1 MSGEETASLV
11 LLLGLLVLSALRHA
25 RRLIFQLSERLFE
38 GVLGSAGYR
47 RRQAEGGYNH
57 DLAERESAPGSRLVF
72 NALSPHWRGPEDDK
86 DGQEAWFT
94 ARHPLKTPN
103 MGNIGS
109 NPTGG
114 GPEDDKDSSSGV
126 QPELPSPVMPGGQ
139 ALVAAER
146 AGQADQ
152 DGRPSGAARAAIDL
166 SVVRG
171 VLDGCS
177 RECWSIGRLS
187 PAPSGITTILPRGRA
202 LQGVGLSSLQR
213 TRLAHL
219 LSEGVPGARRVAD
232 MLNEPERLLS
242 TILLGN
248 NLVNVAF
255 SAIITVVVVSRAG
268 EGNEGIAVVIATIL
282 GTVTLLLLGE
292 TIPKTIAVR
301 ESERLAFLYSYPLKW
316 GEYLLLPFVL
326 ILQWI
331 TKMISRRVGGTQE
344 DQRSITEVELR
355 TLIDIGVGE
364 GEFEHDE
371 AERLKGVFRFGD
383 RLVRDVMTPRTEI
396 IFVQRG
402 STVGEFLKTYAEHS
416 HTRFPVYWDTTDNVV
431 GVLSL
436 KDILRSLAVNGLT
449 DDDSVTDVIRD
460 VHFVPETKRI
470 AELFDE
476 LRRSGNQMAIAVDEF
491 GGVAGLVTLKQL
503 IEDVMGRVGEEGI
516 GAEEEMTLVGQDTY
530 EVEGGMS
537 IDEARDRLELDIEE
551 GDFETVAG
559 WALERLGHIPTQ
571 GETFEAD
578 DVASEIIEMD
588 NLKIERLR
596 LTKNRQ
602 TSNAGNEE

>member
-1 MSGEETASLV
+1 MSGEEAASIA
-11 LLLGLLVLSALRHA
+11 LLMGLLVLSA
-25 RRLIFQLSERLFE
+25 FF
-38 GVLGSAGYR
+38 
-47 RRQAEGGYNH
+47 
-57 DLAERESAPGSRLVF
+57 
-72 NALSPHWRGPEDDK
+72 
-86 DGQEAWFT
+86 
-94 ARHPLKTPN
+94 
-103 MGNIGS
+103 
-109 NPTGG
+109 
-114 GPEDDKDSSSGV
+114 SSS
-126 QPELPSPVMPGGQ
+126 E
-139 ALVAAER
+139 AAF
-146 AGQADQ
+146 
-152 DGRPSGAARAAIDL
+152 L
-166 SVVRG
+166 
-171 VLDGCS
+171 
-177 RECWSIGRLS
+177 
-187 PAPSGITTILPRGRA
+187 
-202 LQGVGLSSLQR
+202 SLQR
-213 TRLAHL
+213 TRIAHL
-219 LSEGVPGARRVAD
+219 LSEGVPGARRVAN

-255 SAIITVVVVSRAG
+255 SAVITVIVVDRAG

-282 GTVTLLLLGE
+282 GTVTLLMLGE
-292 TIPKTIAVR
+292 TIPKTIAIR
-301 ESERLAFLYSYPLKW
+301 KSERLAFLYSYPLKW

-331 TKMISRRVGGTQE
+331 TKMISRRVGVTQE

-383 RLVRDVMTPRTEI
+383 RQVRDVMTPRPEI
-396 IFVQRG
+396 VFVQRG
-402 STVGEFLKTYAEHS
+402 STVREFLKLYSENT

-449 DDDSVTDVIRD
+449 DEDSVTNVIRD
-460 VHFVPETKRI
+460 VHFVPETKGI

-551 GDFETVAG
+551 GGFETVAG

-571 GETFEAD
+571 GESFEAD
-578 DVASEIIEMD
+578 GFTVEIIEMD
-588 NLKIERLR
+588 NLKIDAIR

>member
-1 MSGEETASLV
+1 MSGEEAASLA
-11 LLLGLLVLSALRHA
+11 LLIGFLVLSA
-25 RRLIFQLSERLFE
+25 FF
-38 GVLGSAGYR
+38 
-47 RRQAEGGYNH
+47 
-57 DLAERESAPGSRLVF
+57 
-72 NALSPHWRGPEDDK
+72 
-86 DGQEAWFT
+86 
-94 ARHPLKTPN
+94 
-103 MGNIGS
+103 
-109 NPTGG
+109 
-114 GPEDDKDSSSGV
+114 SSS
-126 QPELPSPVMPGGQ
+126 E
-139 ALVAAER
+139 AAF
-146 AGQADQ
+146 
-152 DGRPSGAARAAIDL
+152 L
-166 SVVRG
+166 
-171 VLDGCS
+171 
-177 RECWSIGRLS
+177 
-187 PAPSGITTILPRGRA
+187 
-202 LQGVGLSSLQR
+202 SLQR
-213 TRLAHL
+213 TRIAHL
-219 LSEGVPGARRVAD
+219 LSEGVPGARRVAN

-255 SAIITVVVVSRAG
+255 SAVITVVVVNRLDQY
-268 EGNEGIAVVIATIL
+268 NEGVGVVVATII

-292 TIPKTIAVR
+292 TIPKTIAIR
-301 ESERLAFLYSYPLKW
+301 KSERLAFLYSYPLKW

-331 TKMISRRVGGTQE
+331 TKMISRRVGVTQE

-383 RLVRDVMTPRTEI
+383 RQVRDVMTPRTEI
-396 IFVQRG
+396 VFVQRG
-402 STVGEFLKTYAEHS
+402 STVGEFLKVYAEHT

-436 KDILRSLAVNGLT
+436 KDIMRSLAVNGLT
-449 DDDSVTDVIRD
+449 DEDSVTNVIRD

-559 WALERLGHIPTQ
+559 WALERLGHIPAQ
-571 GETFEAD
+571 GESFEAD
-578 DVASEIIEMD
+578 GFTVEIIGMD
-588 NLKIERLR
+588 NLKIEALR
-596 LTKNRQ
+596 LTKNRP
-602 TSNAGNEE
+602 TSESGDED

>member
-1 MSGEETASLV
+1 MSGEEAASIA
-11 LLLGLLVLSALRHA
+11 LLMGLLVLSA
-25 RRLIFQLSERLFE
+25 FF
-38 GVLGSAGYR
+38 
-47 RRQAEGGYNH
+47 
-57 DLAERESAPGSRLVF
+57 
-72 NALSPHWRGPEDDK
+72 
-86 DGQEAWFT
+86 
-94 ARHPLKTPN
+94 
-103 MGNIGS
+103 
-109 NPTGG
+109 
-114 GPEDDKDSSSGV
+114 SSS
-126 QPELPSPVMPGGQ
+126 E
-139 ALVAAER
+139 AAF
-146 AGQADQ
+146 
-152 DGRPSGAARAAIDL
+152 L
-166 SVVRG
+166 
-171 VLDGCS
+171 
-177 RECWSIGRLS
+177 
-187 PAPSGITTILPRGRA
+187 
-202 LQGVGLSSLQR
+202 SLQR
-213 TRLAHL
+213 TRIAHL
-219 LSEGVPGARRVAD
+219 LSEGVPGARRVAN

-255 SAIITVVVVSRAG
+255 SAVITVIVVDRAG

-282 GTVTLLLLGE
+282 GTVTLLMLGE
-292 TIPKTIAVR
+292 TIPKTIAIR
-301 ESERLAFLYSYPLKW
+301 KSERLAFLYSYPLKW

-331 TKMISRRVGGTQE
+331 TKMISRRVGVTQE

-383 RLVRDVMTPRTEI
+383 RQVRDVMTPRTEI
-396 IFVQRG
+396 VFVQRG
-402 STVGEFLKTYAEHS
+402 STVREFLKLYSENT

-449 DDDSVTDVIRD
+449 DEDSVTNVIRD
-460 VHFVPETKRI
+460 VHFVPETKGI

-530 EVEGGMS
+530 EVDGGMS

-551 GDFETVAG
+551 GGFETVAG

-571 GETFEAD
+571 GESFEAD
-578 DVASEIIEMD
+578 GFTVEIIGMD
-588 NLKIERLR
+588 NLKIDAIR

>member
-1 MSGEETASLV
+1 MSGEEAASIA
-11 LLLGLLVLSALRHA
+11 LLMGLLVLSA
-25 RRLIFQLSERLFE
+25 FF
-38 GVLGSAGYR
+38 
-47 RRQAEGGYNH
+47 
-57 DLAERESAPGSRLVF
+57 
-72 NALSPHWRGPEDDK
+72 
-86 DGQEAWFT
+86 
-94 ARHPLKTPN
+94 
-103 MGNIGS
+103 
-109 NPTGG
+109 
-114 GPEDDKDSSSGV
+114 SSS
-126 QPELPSPVMPGGQ
+126 E
-139 ALVAAER
+139 AAF
-146 AGQADQ
+146 
-152 DGRPSGAARAAIDL
+152 L
-166 SVVRG
+166 
-171 VLDGCS
+171 
-177 RECWSIGRLS
+177 
-187 PAPSGITTILPRGRA
+187 
-202 LQGVGLSSLQR
+202 SLQR
-213 TRLAHL
+213 TRIAHL
-219 LSEGVPGARRVAD
+219 LSEGVPGARRVAN

-255 SAIITVVVVSRAG
+255 SAVITVIVVDRAG

-282 GTVTLLLLGE
+282 GTVTLLMLGE
-292 TIPKTIAVR
+292 TIPKTIAIR
-301 ESERLAFLYSYPLKW
+301 KSERLAFLYSYPLKW

-331 TKMISRRVGGTQE
+331 TKMISRRVGVTQE

-383 RLVRDVMTPRTEI
+383 RQVRDVMTPRTEI
-396 IFVQRG
+396 VFVQRG
-402 STVGEFLKTYAEHS
+402 STVKEFLKTYAEHS

-449 DDDSVTDVIRD
+449 DEDSVTNVIRD

-530 EVEGGMS
+530 EVDGGMS

-571 GETFEAD
+571 GESFEAD
-578 DVASEIIEMD
+578 GFTVEIIEMD
-588 NLKIERLR
+588 NLKIDAIR

>member
-11 LLLGLLVLSALRHA
+11 LLLGLLVLSA
-25 RRLIFQLSERLFE
+25 FF
-38 GVLGSAGYR
+38 
-47 RRQAEGGYNH
+47 
-57 DLAERESAPGSRLVF
+57 
-72 NALSPHWRGPEDDK
+72 
-86 DGQEAWFT
+86 
-94 ARHPLKTPN
+94 
-103 MGNIGS
+103 
-109 NPTGG
+109 
-114 GPEDDKDSSSGV
+114 SSS
-126 QPELPSPVMPGGQ
+126 E
-139 ALVAAER
+139 AAF
-146 AGQADQ
+146 
-152 DGRPSGAARAAIDL
+152 L
-166 SVVRG
+166 
-171 VLDGCS
+171 
-177 RECWSIGRLS
+177 
-187 PAPSGITTILPRGRA
+187 
-202 LQGVGLSSLQR
+202 SLQR

-516 GAEEEMTLVGQDTY
+516 GTEEEMTLVGQDTY
-530 EVEGGMS
+530 EVDGGMS

-559 WALERLGHIPTQ
+559 WALERLGTHSHT
-571 GETFEAD
+571 GR
-578 DVASEIIEMD
+578 DVRGRRRCQRNHRDGQPQNRAPPPDQEPPNKQCRQRRVTPSGTVKRSHPKFRSDIIA
-588 NLKIERLR
+588 L
-596 LTKNRQ
+596 
-602 TSNAGNEE
+602 

>member
-1 MSGEETASLV
+1 MSGNEAASIA
-11 LLLGLLVLSALRHA
+11 LLLGFLVLSA
-25 RRLIFQLSERLFE
+25 FF
-38 GVLGSAGYR
+38 
-47 RRQAEGGYNH
+47 
-57 DLAERESAPGSRLVF
+57 
-72 NALSPHWRGPEDDK
+72 
-86 DGQEAWFT
+86 
-94 ARHPLKTPN
+94 
-103 MGNIGS
+103 
-109 NPTGG
+109 
-114 GPEDDKDSSSGV
+114 SSS
-126 QPELPSPVMPGGQ
+126 E
-139 ALVAAER
+139 AAF
-146 AGQADQ
+146 
-152 DGRPSGAARAAIDL
+152 L
-166 SVVRG
+166 
-171 VLDGCS
+171 
-177 RECWSIGRLS
+177 
-187 PAPSGITTILPRGRA
+187 
-202 LQGVGLSSLQR
+202 SLQR
-213 TRLAHL
+213 TRIAHL

-255 SAIITVVVVSRAG
+255 SAVITVVVVNRLDQY
-268 EGNEGIAVVIATIL
+268 NEGVGVVIATII

-301 ESERLAFLYSYPLKW
+301 NSERIAFLYSYPLKW

-331 TKMISRRVGGTQE
+331 TKMFSSRVGGRQD
-344 DQRSITEVELR
+344 DQRSITEGEFR

-364 GEFEHDE
+364 GEFEHEE

-383 RLVRDVMTPRTEI
+383 RQVRDVMTPRTEI
-396 IFVQRG
+396 VFVQRG
-402 STVGEFLKTYAEHS
+402 STVGEFLKVYAEHS

-449 DDDSVTDVIRD
+449 DEDSVTDVIRD

-559 WALERLGHIPTQ
+559 WALERLGHIPAQ

-578 DVASEIIEMD
+578 GVAAEIIGMD
-588 NLKIERLR
+588 NLKIETLR

-602 TSNAGNEE
+602 TSTAGDQE

>member
-1 MSGEETASLV
+1 MSGEEAASLA
-11 LLLGLLVLSALRHA
+11 LLLGFLVLSA
-25 RRLIFQLSERLFE
+25 FF
-38 GVLGSAGYR
+38 
-47 RRQAEGGYNH
+47 
-57 DLAERESAPGSRLVF
+57 
-72 NALSPHWRGPEDDK
+72 
-86 DGQEAWFT
+86 
-94 ARHPLKTPN
+94 
-103 MGNIGS
+103 
-109 NPTGG
+109 
-114 GPEDDKDSSSGV
+114 SSS
-126 QPELPSPVMPGGQ
+126 E
-139 ALVAAER
+139 AAF
-146 AGQADQ
+146 
-152 DGRPSGAARAAIDL
+152 L
-166 SVVRG
+166 
-171 VLDGCS
+171 
-177 RECWSIGRLS
+177 
-187 PAPSGITTILPRGRA
+187 
-202 LQGVGLSSLQR
+202 SLQR
-213 TRLAHL
+213 TRIAHL

-255 SAIITVVVVSRAG
+255 SAVITVVVVNRLDQY
-268 EGNEGIAVVIATIL
+268 NEGVGVVVATII

-301 ESERLAFLYSYPLKW
+301 NSERLAFLYSYPLKW

-331 TKMISRRVGGTQE
+331 TKMFSRRVGGTQE
-344 DQRSITEVELR
+344 DQPSITEGEFR

-383 RLVRDVMTPRTEI
+383 RQVRDVMTPRTEI
-396 IFVQRG
+396 VFVQRG
-402 STVGEFLKTYAEHS
+402 STVGNFLKIYAEHT

-436 KDILRSLAVNGLT
+436 KDILRSLAVYGLT
-449 DDDSVTDVIRD
+449 DEDSVTDVIRD

-530 EVEGGMS
+530 EVDGGMS

-578 DVASEIIEMD
+578 DVAGEIIEMD

-602 TSNAGNEE
+602 PSAAGDEE

>member
-1 MSGEETASLV
+1 MSGEEAASIA
-11 LLLGLLVLSALRHA
+11 LLLGFLVLSA
-25 RRLIFQLSERLFE
+25 FF
-38 GVLGSAGYR
+38 
-47 RRQAEGGYNH
+47 
-57 DLAERESAPGSRLVF
+57 
-72 NALSPHWRGPEDDK
+72 
-86 DGQEAWFT
+86 
-94 ARHPLKTPN
+94 
-103 MGNIGS
+103 
-109 NPTGG
+109 
-114 GPEDDKDSSSGV
+114 SSS
-126 QPELPSPVMPGGQ
+126 E
-139 ALVAAER
+139 AAF
-146 AGQADQ
+146 
-152 DGRPSGAARAAIDL
+152 L
-166 SVVRG
+166 
-171 VLDGCS
+171 
-177 RECWSIGRLS
+177 
-187 PAPSGITTILPRGRA
+187 
-202 LQGVGLSSLQR
+202 SLQR
-213 TRLAHL
+213 TRIAHL
-219 LSEGVPGARRVAD
+219 LSEGAPGARRVAN
-232 MLNEPERLLS
+232 MLKEPERLLS

-255 SAIITVVVVSRAG
+255 SAVITVVVLDRVG
-268 EGNEGIAVVIATIL
+268 QGNEGVGVIIATIL

-301 ESERLAFLYSYPLKW
+301 NSERLAFMYSYPLKW
-316 GEYLLLPFVL
+316 GEYILLPFVL

-331 TKMISRRVGGTQE
+331 TKMVSSRVGGTQE
-344 DQRSITEVELR
+344 SQRSITEGEFR

-383 RLVRDVMTPRTEI
+383 RQVRDVMTPRTEI
-396 IFVQRG
+396 VFVQRG
-402 STVGEFLKTYAEHS
+402 STVKEFLKTYAEHS

-449 DDDSVTDVIRD
+449 DEDSVTDVIRD

-491 GGVAGLVTLKQL
+491 GGIAGLVTLKQL

-530 EVEGGMS
+530 EVDGGMS

-571 GETFEAD
+571 GESFEAD
-578 DVASEIIEMD
+578 GFTVEIIEMD
-588 NLKIERLR
+588 NLKIEALR
-596 LTKNRQ
+596 LTKNRKP
-602 TSNAGNEE
+602 SESSDED

>member
-1 MSGEETASLV
+1 MSGEEAASIA
-11 LLLGLLVLSALRHA
+11 LLMGLLVLSA
-25 RRLIFQLSERLFE
+25 FF
-38 GVLGSAGYR
+38 
-47 RRQAEGGYNH
+47 
-57 DLAERESAPGSRLVF
+57 
-72 NALSPHWRGPEDDK
+72 
-86 DGQEAWFT
+86 
-94 ARHPLKTPN
+94 
-103 MGNIGS
+103 
-109 NPTGG
+109 
-114 GPEDDKDSSSGV
+114 SSS
-126 QPELPSPVMPGGQ
+126 E
-139 ALVAAER
+139 AAF
-146 AGQADQ
+146 
-152 DGRPSGAARAAIDL
+152 L
-166 SVVRG
+166 
-171 VLDGCS
+171 
-177 RECWSIGRLS
+177 
-187 PAPSGITTILPRGRA
+187 
-202 LQGVGLSSLQR
+202 SLQR
-213 TRLAHL
+213 TRIAHL
-219 LSEGVPGARRVAD
+219 LSEGVPGARRVAN

-255 SAIITVVVVSRAG
+255 SAVITVIVVDRAG

-282 GTVTLLLLGE
+282 GTVTLLMLGE
-292 TIPKTIAVR
+292 TIPKTIAIR
-301 ESERLAFLYSYPLKW
+301 KSERLAFLYSYPLKW

-331 TKMISRRVGGTQE
+331 TKMISRRVGVTQE

-383 RLVRDVMTPRTEI
+383 RQVRDVMTPRPEI
-396 IFVQRG
+396 VFVQRG
-402 STVGEFLKTYAEHS
+402 STVREFLKLYSENT
-416 HTRFPVYWDTTDNVV
+416 HTRFPVYWDTADNVV

-449 DDDSVTDVIRD
+449 DEDSVTNVIRD
-460 VHFVPETKRI
+460 VHFVPETKGI

-530 EVEGGMS
+530 EVDGGMS

-551 GDFETVAG
+551 GGFETVAG

-571 GETFEAD
+571 GESFEAD
-578 DVASEIIEMD
+578 GFTVEIIEMD
-588 NLKIERLR
+588 NLKIDAIR

>member
-1 MSGEETASLV
+1 MSGEEAASIA
-11 LLLGLLVLSALRHA
+11 LLMGLLVLSA
-25 RRLIFQLSERLFE
+25 FF
-38 GVLGSAGYR
+38 
-47 RRQAEGGYNH
+47 
-57 DLAERESAPGSRLVF
+57 
-72 NALSPHWRGPEDDK
+72 
-86 DGQEAWFT
+86 
-94 ARHPLKTPN
+94 
-103 MGNIGS
+103 
-109 NPTGG
+109 
-114 GPEDDKDSSSGV
+114 SSS
-126 QPELPSPVMPGGQ
+126 E
-139 ALVAAER
+139 AAF
-146 AGQADQ
+146 
-152 DGRPSGAARAAIDL
+152 L
-166 SVVRG
+166 
-171 VLDGCS
+171 
-177 RECWSIGRLS
+177 
-187 PAPSGITTILPRGRA
+187 
-202 LQGVGLSSLQR
+202 SLQR
-213 TRLAHL
+213 TRIAHL
-219 LSEGVPGARRVAD
+219 LSEGVPGARRVAN

-255 SAIITVVVVSRAG
+255 SAVITVIVVDRAG

-282 GTVTLLLLGE
+282 GTVTLLMLGE
-292 TIPKTIAVR
+292 TIPKTIAIR
-301 ESERLAFLYSYPLKW
+301 KSERLAFLYSYPLKW

-331 TKMISRRVGGTQE
+331 TKMISRRVGVTQE

-383 RLVRDVMTPRTEI
+383 RQVRDVMTPRTEI
-396 IFVQRG
+396 VFVQRG
-402 STVGEFLKTYAEHS
+402 STVRKFLKTYAEHT

-449 DDDSVTDVIRD
+449 DEDSVTDVIRD
-460 VHFVPETKRI
+460 VHFVPETKGI

-491 GGVAGLVTLKQL
+491 GGIAGLVTLKQL

-530 EVEGGMS
+530 EVDGGMS

-571 GETFEAD
+571 GESFEAD
-578 DVASEIIEMD
+578 GFTVEIIEMD
-588 NLKIERLR
+588 NLKIEALR
-596 LTKNRQ
+596 LTKNRKP
-602 TSNAGNEE
+602 SESSDED